1 MLKQSNFRELGC
13 AECASSECLDFEFT
27 MAFQPIVNIRTRSV
41 YSQEALVRGLN
52 NEPAGVVFE
61 QVNEGNRYAFD
72 QACRVKAIQL
82 AAKLGIDS
90 YLNIN
95 FLPTAVYRPELCI
108 RTTLA
113 AAAQYGF
120 PPERIIFEFTEV
132 DQVDS
137 PEHLLS
143 IVEHYRHLGFK
154 TAIDDFG
161 AGYSGLN
168 MLADTPTDLIKLDM
182 ALVRNIDQDKTRQAI
197 VRGVV
202 AICRELQIE
211 VIAEGVETASEVKAL
226 AEEGIELM
234 QGYYFARPSFRSVA
248 TIDDSKYAV

>member
-1 MLKQSNFRELGC
+1 MLEQANFRKLGC
-13 AECASSECLDFEFT
+13 AECANATCLSFDFT
-27 MAFQPIVNIRTRSV
+27 MAFQPIVNIRTRSI
-41 YSQEALVRGLN
+41 YSQEALVRGLDN
-52 NEPAGVVFE
+52 QPAGVVFE
-61 QVNEGNRYAFD
+61 SVNESNRYAFD

-82 AAKLGIDS
+82 AAELGVDS
-90 YLNIN
+90 FLNIN

-113 AAAQYGF
+113 AAEQYGF
-120 PPERIIFEFTEV
+120 PAEKIIFEFTEV

-137 PEHLLS
+137 PEHLLD

-182 ALVRNIDQDKTRQAI
+182 ALIRNIDRDKTRQVI
-197 VRGVV
+197 VRGIVG
-202 AICRELQIE
+202 ICNELGIQ
-211 VIAEGVETASEVKAL
+211 VIAEGVETAQEVKAL

-234 QGYYFARPSFRSVA
+234 QGYYFARPSFRSLA
-248 TIDDSKYAV
+248 TIDENKYTV